1 MLWGN
6 HCQILLLFGKLM
18 EENSI
23 GKSVKEAVAASNGE
37 VVDCEDRSTAKR
49 QQVGRC
55 FSFMEI
61 SIEPGIKSLKHLDS
75 KKFKTEI
82 KRWAKAVVTYA
93 RQVSDHFG
101 SSRR

>member
-1 MLWGN
+1 
-6 HCQILLLFGKLM
+6 M
-18 EENSI
+18 EESSI
-23 GKSVKEAVAASNGE
+23 GGGRPVQEIAPSSTDHHGEIVKRNDTVK
-37 VVDCEDRSTAKR
+37 RSR
-49 QQVGRC
+49 SDSC

-75 KKFKTEI
+75 KKFKNQI
-82 KRWAKAVVTYA
+82 KKWAKKVVTYA